1 MPRKPAR
8 LGESDVR
15 RVVSAYRKEGIS
27 VRVVYQPD
35 GSTVF
40 EPADRAAQPNEPNAL
55 DHCPT
60 GSIVN

>member
-27 VRVVYQPD
+27 VRVVYRPD

-40 EPADRAAQPNEPNAL
+40 EPVVAVQEQQERAA
-55 DHCPT
+55 
-60 GSIVN
+60 

>member
-15 RVVSAYRKEGIS
+15 RVVSAYRKEGNL

-40 EPADRAAQPNEPNAL
+40 EPVVACRSNRSAL
-55 DHCPT
+55 PDDPT
-60 GSIVN
+60 RRQH

>member
-1 MPRKPAR
+1 MARKPAR

-40 EPADRAAQPNEPNAL
+40 EPVVAAQEQEERAA
-55 DHCPT
+55 
-60 GSIVN
+60 

>member
-1 MPRKPAR
+1 MARKPAR
-8 LGESDVR
+8 IGVSDIQ

-40 EPADRAAQPNEPNAL
+40 EPVAVSQEQAERAA
-55 DHCPT
+55 
-60 GSIVN
+60 

>member
-27 VRVVYQPD
+27 VRVIYRAD

-40 EPADRAAQPNEPNAL
+40 EPVRLTNIGIDHPAGAEERAA
-55 DHCPT
+55 
-60 GSIVN
+60 

>member
-8 LGESDVR
+8 LGETDLR
-15 RVVSAYRKEGIS
+15 RIVSAFRKEGLS

-40 EPADRAAQPNEPNAL
+40 EPVVAVQEQQERAA
-55 DHCPT
+55 
-60 GSIVN
+60 